1 MIKIIIFALCCAFL
15 IVILKN
21 VNSEFY
27 NLAIIC
33 SGIILLLTAVDYLS
47 ETVLFIQ
54 KIKNLSNINN
64 GILKTIFKIVGIG
77 YLTEFASSTLI
88 DFGLDSMSKKIIFV
102 GKIIILT
109 VSIPLFNS
117 LLELLNQLIWKNAY

>member
-1 MIKIIIFALCCAFL
+1 MIKIITFALCCAFL

-21 VNSEFY
+21 INSEFY

-33 SGIILLLTAVDYLS
+33 SGVILLITAVDYLS
-47 ETVLFIQ
+47 ETVAFIQ

-64 GILKTIFKIVGIG
+64 GILKIIFKIVGIG

-88 DFGLDSMSKKIIFV
+88 DFGLDSMSKKITFV

-117 LLELLNQLIWKNAY
+117 LIELLNQLI

>member
-15 IVILKN
+15 IIILKN
-21 VNSEFY
+21 INSDFY
-27 NLAIIC
+27 NLTIIC
-33 SGIILLLTAVDYLS
+33 SGIILLLMSVDYLS
-47 ETVLFIQ
+47 ETVGFIQ
-54 KIKNLSNINN
+54 KLKSLSNINN
-64 GILKTIFKIVGIG
+64 EIYKIIFKIVGIG

-102 GKIIILT
+102 GKIVILT

-117 LLELLNQLIWKNAY
+117 LLEILNQLL

>member
-64 GILKTIFKIVGIG
+64 GILKIIFKIVGIG